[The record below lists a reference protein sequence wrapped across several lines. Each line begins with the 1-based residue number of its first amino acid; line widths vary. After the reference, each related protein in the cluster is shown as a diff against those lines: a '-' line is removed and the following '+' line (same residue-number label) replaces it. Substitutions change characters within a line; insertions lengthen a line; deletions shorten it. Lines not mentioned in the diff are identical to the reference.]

1 MHPQKYFTFN
11 CIINFVVCEMISKLR
26 YLRIDV
32 HVTIQSKLC
41 PDIVIEYFSTTAY

>member
-11 CIINFVVCEMISKLR
+11 FIINSVVCEMISKLR

-32 HVTIQSKLC
+32 IIQSKLC
-41 PDIVIEYFSTTAY
+41 LDIAIEYFSTTAY